1 MLRAVT
7 ALIFLLLC
15 GMVYSDTAANSPP
28 LLEPFTA
35 NYGAKYKGM
44 HLKAKRILEPLGN
57 GQYRITS
64 HAKHLFFGGIK
75 ESSEF
80 SLQDGRIQPT
90 SYQMKRKILG
100 SGRTETAAFDWDN
113 NLVTSTYKGDS
124 NELALTGQELDW
136 LGYQLQI
143 SLDLM
148 AGKDELH
155 YQIVRRGQIKDYYF
169 QVVGEEKI
177 DTPMGEINTVKLE
190 RVKDPN
196 KRQTTFWMAPKYN
209 YLLVKFH
216 RVENDGDEYSLY
228 LRDLEMTDTGQ

>member
-1 MLRAVT
+1 MQRAVT
-7 ALIFLLLC
+7 ALLTCLLC
-15 GMVYSDTAANSPP
+15 ATAHSATPEP
-28 LLEPFTA
+28 TPQLEPFTA

-44 HLKAKRILEPLGN
+44 HLKAIRTLEPLEN
-57 GQYRITS
+57 GHYRISS
-64 HAKHLFFGGIK
+64 HARHLFFGGIK

-80 SLQDGRIQPT
+80 ALQGNRIKPT
-90 SYQMKRKILG
+90 NYQMKRKILG
-100 SGRTETAAFDWDN
+100 SGRTETAAFDWVN
-113 NLVTSTYKGDS
+113 NQVTSIYKGDAS
-124 NELALTGQELDW
+124 ELTLAGNELDW

-148 AGKDELH
+148 AGKTELH
-155 YQIVRRGQIKDYYF
+155 YRIVRRGQTKDYYF
-169 QVVGEEKI
+169 QVVGEETI

-209 YLLVKFH
+209 YLLAKFH

-228 LRDLEMTDTGQ
+228 LRSVEMTDTDQ